1 MMKNE
6 AEVIGEEVAV
16 AKKPRTRKGCNKGKG
31 GPENAMCTYRGV
43 RQRTWGKWVAEIR
56 EPKRGARL
64 WLGTF
69 NTSIEAALAYDDAAR
84 RLYGASAKL
93 NLPAPRDPSSTTS
106 ASNRNLIIP
115 RDSDAPSL
123 ASKSD
128 GISNNN
134 TVLVGE
140 MSNKGVFWETSL
152 DRETHSSLTWSPTN
166 FFIRDDFMELNDMSK
181 EIKDWD

>member
-1 MMKNE
+1 MMKHE
-6 AEVIGEEVAV
+6 AEVKGEEV
-16 AKKPRTRKGCNKGKG
+16 AKKPRSRKGCNKGKG

-56 EPKRGARL
+56 EPKRGTRL

-93 NLPAPRDPSSTTS
+93 NLPPPTDPSSTTE
-106 ASNRNLIIP
+106 ASDQNLIIP
-115 RDSDAPSL
+115 RDSDTPSL

-128 GISNNN
+128 ETTSNND

-140 MSNKGVFWETSL
+140 MSNKGVFWETC
-152 DRETHSSLTWSPTN
+152 PTN
-166 FFIRDDFMELNDMSK
+166 FFIRDDFMELNDMSQ
-181 EIKDWD
+181 EIKDWDRLLET